1 MKKSF
6 RIAYIICASILILL
20 ATGIGLVFSLTDFF
34 NFASGDVANLV
45 IYIISKV
52 LVGVALIVV
61 VILHCLNKRTQGV
74 MMVDLIATLLMQ
86 FVPLAIRGFGQIAV
100 HVNGGLA
107 WSWILSL
114 GLLVISSAIYLV
126 ILVLLSLSTKRFKE
140 TAKAVVMEDS
150 PIKGKNSSLD
160 ESGNF
165 KGPQK

>member
-6 RIAYIICASILILL
+6 RIAYIVCAAILILL
-20 ATGIGLVFSLTDFF
+20 TTGIGLVFSLTQFF
-34 NFASGDVANLV
+34 NFASNDVANLV

-52 LVGVALIVV
+52 LVGAALIVV

-74 MMVDLIATLLMQ
+74 MMVDLIATLLIQ

-100 HVNGGLA
+100 HVNGGVNWA
-107 WSWILSL
+107 WILSL
-114 GLLVISSAIYLV
+114 GVLVFSLAIYLV
-126 ILVLLSLSTKRFKE
+126 VLMLLSLSTKRFKE
-140 TAKAVVMEDS
+140 TAQAVAMEDT

-160 ESGNF
+160 ENGNF